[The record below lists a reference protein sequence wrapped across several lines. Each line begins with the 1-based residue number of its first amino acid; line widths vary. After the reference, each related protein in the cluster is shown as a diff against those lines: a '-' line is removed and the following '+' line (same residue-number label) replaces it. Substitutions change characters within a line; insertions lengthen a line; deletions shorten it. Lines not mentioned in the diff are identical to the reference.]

1 MPRSL
6 WAELALDDDQ
16 RDSFPG
22 ELDGMGMPELVA
34 REAPPDAS
42 SGHFRSSPIDL
53 SFLRA
58 QAQ

>member
-22 ELDGMGMPELVA
+22 ELDGMGMPELVG
-34 REAPPDAS
+34 REAPPDTRLGGEPAELDA
-42 SGHFRSSPIDL
+42 HV
-53 SFLRA
+53 RA
-58 QAQ
+58 